1 MSMVHVAVGS
11 SYLPCIESEDKSL
24 SVVLKPSIESLG
36 IDYSSAVRRLRRSSW
51 ATMVMMTTVAE
62 DGKLR
67 EMVTV
72 SVQTWVMFLATV
84 EESRVSKH
92 LRPQL
97 VEFQRESMEALTRY
111 WTEGFAINHRAT
123 EEQLRKANAEL
134 RKQLDASEQ
143 RRFEDAMDYEDH
155 IEEITLIQDGS
166 VAVRHPHGRISAVSS
181 FEALAAHRRKVAAK
195 TATR

>member
-123 EEQLRKANAEL
+123 EEQLRKANVEL

-195 TATR
+195 TTTR